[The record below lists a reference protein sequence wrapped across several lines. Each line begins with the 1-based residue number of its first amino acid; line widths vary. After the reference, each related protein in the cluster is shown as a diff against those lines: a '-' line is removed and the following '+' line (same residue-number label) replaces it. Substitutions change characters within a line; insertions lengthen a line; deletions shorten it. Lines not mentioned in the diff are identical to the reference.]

1 KFSSATVSELAK
13 GTTLGKSLTSASFVA
28 KALKTGFDAIG
39 KPMATGPKF
48 TSWSI
53 DDLLA
58 YANRRAPAHRDSAL
72 IDFKEYAPDAK
83 YDPKGDRSD
92 EGEDERV
99 LPRIDSV
106 VAKSFKGSFTYEKEL
121 REVNGIIPFERV
133 IAYGFRG
140 ETRPPGAVKA
150 AGGFLPNYTR
160 PDHIRKHQEKLKEAR
175 AKPDLEG

>member
-1 KFSSATVSELAK
+1 
-13 GTTLGKSLTSASFVA
+13 
-28 KALKTGFDAIG
+28 
-39 KPMATGPKF
+39 
-48 TSWSI
+48 
-53 DDLLA
+53 
-58 YANRRAPAHRDSAL
+58 
-72 IDFKEYAPDAK
+72 DFKEYAPDAK

-175 AKPDLEG
+175 AKPDLEGKIKALFQWGGGETGALNLQHFIANQTYRGFISTTKSVAVAKYFATTRFDANGMG